1 MSQII
6 DFFADVPLIFRT
18 GILLGG
24 IVLFWILE
32 GIIPLYSFKYKKG
45 KHAFLNLLFT
55 SQILI

>member
-1 MSQII
+1 MSQIV

-32 GIIPLYSFKYKKG
+32 GIIPLYSFKYKKVDT
-45 KHAFLNLLFT
+45 LF
-55 SQILI
+55 